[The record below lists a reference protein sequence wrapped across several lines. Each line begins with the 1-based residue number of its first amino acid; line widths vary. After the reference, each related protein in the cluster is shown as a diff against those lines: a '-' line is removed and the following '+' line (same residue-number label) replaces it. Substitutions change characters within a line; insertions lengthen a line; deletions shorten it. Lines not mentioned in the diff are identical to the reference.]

1 MNKVIRN
8 FSFLTLS
15 SFLNQII
22 GLFIVWRLGNYF
34 TPNTFG
40 LFSYFLV
47 QCGLLITVA
56 DFGLRNVVIRRVAR
70 NPMDAVHIFKIALQ
84 IKLGFSLVVSG
95 SYILYN
101 YLLGG
106 FDLNT
111 ILVLI
116 LVVISN
122 CVSNL
127 FESVLWGLEK
137 MMLTAIINIISSLLW
152 LCFVLW
158 YIGTG
163 DMDIEGLII
172 GYAIAMGL
180 KLILYF
186 LFHHNFITLKESQIS
201 FERKQIIRESLP
213 FFALVLVMVPLNFL
227 SFNLL
232 DYNST
237 DHEMGVFSLSHK
249 LLAPVSVL
257 SNLLMSALL
266 PGLSF
271 LFQENKVAFRK
282 KISVGYL
289 NYTLI
294 ITLVC
299 LTINL
304 FVKDVFLLIF
314 PSSYLDSVESMRWLV
329 WYFMFGALNT
339 YVGTVLSSS
348 DREKEVLKSGIW
360 TACISLPVIYYF
372 SFMGA
377 KGLSLG
383 FAVSILLSH
392 AYVFKKYIELV
403 QHHIM
408 NYLFLYI
415 TLIGLS
421 CFTQFVMNDK
431 NLSLRITFIG
441 ISILIVL
448 YVLRIVNARQLK
460 LGSSK

>member
-15 SFLNQII
+15 NFLNQII

-34 TPNTFG
+34 TPNSYG
-40 LFSYFLV
+40 LFAYFLV
-47 QCGLLITVA
+47 QCGLVVAIT

-70 NPMDAVHIFKIALQ
+70 NPVDAVRIFKIALQ
-84 IKLGFSLVVSG
+84 IKLGFSLVVCG
-95 SYILYN
+95 SYSLYN
-101 YLLGG
+101 YMLGG
-106 FDLNT
+106 FELNT
-111 ILVLI
+111 ILLLI
-116 LVVISN
+116 IVVISSS
-122 CVSNL
+122 VSNL

-137 MMLTAIINIISSLLW
+137 MMLTAVVNITSSLFW
-152 LCFVLW
+152 LCFALW
-158 YIGTG
+158 YTGTG
-163 DMDIEGLII
+163 NLDIERLII
-172 GYAIAMGL
+172 GYTIAMGL
-180 KLILYF
+180 KLVLYF
-186 LFHHNFITLKESQIS
+186 LFHHNFITHKDSQIPG
-201 FERKQIIRESLP
+201 ERKQIIRESLP
-213 FFALVLVMVPLNFL
+213 FFALILVMVPLNFL

-237 DHEMGVFSLSHK
+237 DHEVGVFSLSHK
-249 LLAPVSVL
+249 LLAPLLVIST
-257 SNLLMSALL
+257 LLMSAIL

-271 LFQENKVAFRK
+271 LFQENKVAFRRK
-282 KISVGYL
+282 VSVGYL
-289 NYTLI
+289 NYTI
-294 ITLVC
+294 IIVLVC

-329 WYFMFGALNT
+329 WYFMFGALNN

-360 TACISLPVIYYF
+360 TACISLPIIYYY

-377 KGLSLG
+377 KGLSFG
-383 FAVSILLSH
+383 FAVSILFSH
-392 AYVFKKYIELV
+392 AYAFKLYIELV
-403 QHHIM
+403 RHHIM

-415 TLIGLS
+415 AIIGLS

-431 NLSLRITFIG
+431 NLSLRITFSG
-441 ISILIVL
+441 ILIVL
-448 YVLRIVNARQLK
+448 YILRIVNARQFK